1 VTVGFQGESGAFSE
15 AAALA
20 LFGAVGTRG
29 FGTFDAL
36 VAAVDVGVVDAGL
49 IPCENTIYGSI
60 ARTYD
65 LLAEHRD
72 VRIVGET
79 TYAVVQALI
88 GCPGATVD
96 GLESVASHPV
106 ALEQCRAFLAAHP
119 GLRVRTVADTAGA
132 VREMME
138 AGDPR
143 AAAIGPAPAA
153 ARYGASVLLPSV
165 QDDVENV
172 TRFFAIARPSTTGLR
187 PYARDD
193 KSGDARDDKIGD
205 ARGDKSG
212 DARDDKI
219 GDARGDKSGDAR
231 DDKIGDARDDKIG
244 DAREDKGGRSL
255 RSLAMLHGGRVCV
268 ALDLAH
274 EAGSLSAALGVLAG
288 RGSNLRSL
296 VARPAR
302 GRAFHY
308 RFYLEFEDADGATL
322 TALER
327 HFGGKMQLLGRY

>member
-1 VTVGFQGESGAFSE
+1 VTVGFQGEGGAFSE
-15 AAALA
+15 AAALE
-20 LFGAVGTRG
+20 LFGALETRG
-29 FGTFDAL
+29 FATFDEL
-36 VAAVDVGVVDAGL
+36 VAAVDAEAVDAGL

-65 LLAEHRD
+65 LLAQYRE

-79 TYAVVQALI
+79 TYAIVQALI
-88 GCPGATVD
+88 GCPGAEVD

-119 GLRVRTVADTAGA
+119 NLRVRTVADTAGA
-132 VREMME
+132 VRAMME

-153 ARYGASVLLPSV
+153 ARYGARVLNANV

-172 TRFFAIARPSTTGLR
+172 TRFFAIARDGGGPSSL
-187 PYARDD
+187 D
-193 KSGDARDDKIGD
+193 SGRFAPDARDDKK
-205 ARGDKSG
+205 A
-212 DARDDKI
+212 
-219 GDARGDKSGDAR
+219 
-231 DDKIGDARDDKIG
+231 
-244 DAREDKGGRSL
+244 
-255 RSLAMLHGGRVCV
+255 CV

-274 EAGSLSAALGVLAG
+274 EVGSLQAALGALAA
-288 RGSNLRSL
+288 RGLNLRSL

-308 RFYLEFEDADGATL
+308 RFYVEFDGADGATL
-322 TALER
+322 AALER
-327 HFGGKMQLLGRY
+327 HFGGRMQLLGRY

>member
-29 FGTFDAL
+29 FTTFDEL
-36 VAAVDVGVVDAGL
+36 VAAVDAGAVDAGL

-79 TYAVVQALI
+79 TYAIVQALI
-88 GCPGATVD
+88 GCPGADVD
-96 GLESVASHPV
+96 ALESVASHPV

-119 GLRVRTVADTAGA
+119 GVRVRTVADTAGA

-153 ARYGASVLLPSV
+153 ARYGASVLIANV

-172 TRFFAIARPSTTGLR
+172 TRFFAIVGPSTTGLR

-193 KSGDARDDKIGD
+193 KEGARDDR
-205 ARGDKSG
+205 A
-212 DARDDKI
+212 
-219 GDARGDKSGDAR
+219 
-231 DDKIGDARDDKIG
+231 
-244 DAREDKGGRSL
+244 
-255 RSLAMLHGGRVCV
+255 CV
-268 ALDLAH
+268 VLDLAH
-274 EAGSLSAALGVLAG
+274 EVGSLQAALGALAA
-288 RGSNLRSL
+288 RGLNLRSL

-308 RFYLEFEDADGATL
+308 RFYVEFDGADRATL
-322 TALER
+322 SALER
-327 HFGGKMQLLGRY
+327 HFGGRMQLLGRY